1 MAKKAKLHPQTVDDL
16 TQAEGA
22 LAEMAAL
29 ERKILQALLDMR
41 EVCDTAKKRAGE
53 IVAPLQARFKE
64 LEAGIKK
71 WATMNKST
79 LFATRKSIDS
89 PFGVFGFQASTSIR
103 QMNGVSEEETL
114 AKIKKM
120 GFTDAI
126 RTVEEVNKEAMEQW
140 TDERLALV
148 GCVRR
153 TSDNWHCKTK
163 QEKAEG

>member
-29 ERKILQALLDMR
+29 ERKMIQAALDMQ
-41 EVCDTAKKRAGE
+41 EVCDTAKKKAAE

-64 LEAGIKK
+64 LEGGIKK

-79 LFATRKSIDS
+79 LFVERKSIDS

-103 QMNGVSEEETL
+103 QMDGVKEAETL
-114 AKIKKM
+114 EKIKSF
-120 GFTDAI
+120 GFKDAI
-126 RTVEEVNKEAMEQW
+126 RTTEEVNKEAMENW
-140 TDERLALV
+140 PDERLALV
-148 GCVRR
+148 GCKRQ
-153 TSDNWHCKTK
+153 TGDKWYCKTK
-163 QEKAEG
+163 QEKAEA